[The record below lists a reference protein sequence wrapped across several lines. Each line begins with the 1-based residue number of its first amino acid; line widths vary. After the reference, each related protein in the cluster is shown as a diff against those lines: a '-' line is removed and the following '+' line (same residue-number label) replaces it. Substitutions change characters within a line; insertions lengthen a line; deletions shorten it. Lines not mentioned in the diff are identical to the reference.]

1 MTAVGQWALEN
12 LVLFPNAHSDS
23 TYCGWQC
30 LIRHKSCFL
39 IVLLSKQ
46 TIDKCL
52 AGVAISSNSLI
63 FYSISGQDVRKLMD
77 KYDVNIMIPPLA
89 QASNTVKISGIDRKV
104 TDAIVGL
111 EERIKELESDK
122 ADRVS

>member
-1 MTAVGQWALEN
+1 MNNCIAE
-12 LVLFPNAHSDS
+12 
-23 TYCGWQC
+23 
-30 LIRHKSCFL
+30 
-39 IVLLSKQ
+39 
-46 TIDKCL
+46 
-52 AGVAISSNSLI
+52 VATSSNLLI
-63 FYSISGQDVRKLMD
+63 TYFVMISGQDVRKLMD

-104 TDAIVGL
+104 NDAIVGL

>member
-1 MTAVGQWALEN
+1 MN
-12 LVLFPNAHSDS
+12 
-23 TYCGWQC
+23 YC
-30 LIRHKSCFL
+30 I
-39 IVLLSKQ
+39 
-46 TIDKCL
+46 
-52 AGVAISSNSLI
+52 AEVATSSNLLI
-63 FYSISGQDVRKLMD
+63 TYFVMISGQDVRKLMD

>member
-1 MTAVGQWALEN
+1 MNNCIAE
-12 LVLFPNAHSDS
+12 
-23 TYCGWQC
+23 
-30 LIRHKSCFL
+30 
-39 IVLLSKQ
+39 
-46 TIDKCL
+46 
-52 AGVAISSNSLI
+52 VATSSNLLI
-63 FYSISGQDVRKLMD
+63 TYFVMISGQDVRKLMD

-104 TDAIVGL
+104 TDAILGL

>member
-1 MTAVGQWALEN
+1 MNNCIAE
-12 LVLFPNAHSDS
+12 
-23 TYCGWQC
+23 
-30 LIRHKSCFL
+30 
-39 IVLLSKQ
+39 
-46 TIDKCL
+46 
-52 AGVAISSNSLI
+52 VATSSNLLI
-63 FYSISGQDVRKLMD
+63 TYFVMISGQDVRKLMD

>member
-1 MTAVGQWALEN
+1 M
-12 LVLFPNAHSDS
+12 
-23 TYCGWQC
+23 
-30 LIRHKSCFL
+30 
-39 IVLLSKQ
+39 
-46 TIDKCL
+46 DKCL
-52 AGVAISSNSLI
+52 AGVATSSNLLI
-63 FYSISGQDVRKLMD
+63 TYFVMISGQDVRKLMD

>member
-1 MTAVGQWALEN
+1 MNNCIAE
-12 LVLFPNAHSDS
+12 
-23 TYCGWQC
+23 
-30 LIRHKSCFL
+30 
-39 IVLLSKQ
+39 
-46 TIDKCL
+46 
-52 AGVAISSNSLI
+52 VATSSNLLI
-63 FYSISGQDVRKLMD
+63 TYFVMISGQDVRKLMD

-111 EERIKELESDK
+111 EERSKELESDK

>member
-1 MTAVGQWALEN
+1 M
-12 LVLFPNAHSDS
+12 
-23 TYCGWQC
+23 
-30 LIRHKSCFL
+30 
-39 IVLLSKQ
+39 LSKQ

-52 AGVAISSNSLI
+52 TGVATSSNSLI

>member
-1 MTAVGQWALEN
+1 M
-12 LVLFPNAHSDS
+12 
-23 TYCGWQC
+23 
-30 LIRHKSCFL
+30 
-39 IVLLSKQ
+39 
-46 TIDKCL
+46 DKCI
-52 AGVAISSNSLI
+52 AEVATSSNSLI
-63 FYSISGQDVRKLMD
+63 TYFVMISGQDVRKLMD